1 MISFEMVPVAPTQ
14 PQTSL
19 APEVVPK
26 QEAETFGRLLS
37 DLGAR
42 IDSGE
47 GLMRGASEG
56 RYAGLDAGKLIAL
69 QAGIYRYGEAIELS
83 AKLVD
88 RAANSVRAVLQAGH

>member
-1 MISFEMVPVAPTQ
+1 MTSLEMLPITPTQ
-14 PQTSL
+14 PQASL
-19 APEVVPK
+19 RPEVVPQK
-26 QEAETFGRLLS
+26 EAETFGRLMQ
-37 DLGAR
+37 DLGVR

-47 GLMRGASEG
+47 ALMRGASEG
-56 RYAGLDAGKLIAL
+56 RYAGLDAGRLIAL

>member
-1 MISFEMVPVAPTQ
+1 MISFEMVPVAPPQT
-14 PQTSL
+14 QTSL
-19 APEVVPK
+19 PPEVVPK
-26 QEAETFGRLLS
+26 PETETFGRLLS